1 MAMVKRLVPGRGL
14 NLIDVGLNMIC
25 MIGNFSGFEQAFV
38 PHHYP
43 NKIPLICIQ
52 EWARTNH
59 GFTRSYFMI
68 WSDSLQP
75 K

>member
-1 MAMVKRLVPGRGL
+1 MAMVKRLVLWRGL

-25 MIGNFSGFEQAFV
+25 MIGNFSGFEQVFV
-38 PHHYP
+38 RHHYP
-43 NKIPLICIQ
+43 NKIPLTCTQ

-59 GFTRSYFMI
+59 GFTKSYFTI
-68 WSDSLQP
+68 WSGSLQP